1 MPILWKYLVI
11 YAKEMQMKTKEEFQK
26 EINKLKEQIKKTK
39 AERKK
44 INQLNKKLQDE
55 VDSLWAMMDEMTKS
69 DIENWCHIMDQLQK
83 DTVVKA
89 LMVSK
94 NKAEA

>member
-1 MPILWKYLVI
+1 MSDEFE
-11 YAKEMQMKTKEEFQK
+11 KELD
-26 EINKLKEQIKKTK
+26 KLRNELKK
-39 AERKK
+39 AENKK
-44 INQLNKKLQDE
+44 NELNKANDKLQDE

-69 DIENWCHIMDQLQK
+69 DIENWSHIMDQLQK

>member
-1 MPILWKYLVI
+1 MIF
-11 YAKEMQMKTKEEFQK
+11 AKEVAMKNKEDLQK
-26 EINKLKEQIKKTK
+26 ELSALKEQMEKAKKQNK
-39 AERKK
+39 
-44 INQLNKKLQDE
+44 QLDEANGKLQDE

-69 DIENWCHIMDQLQK
+69 DVENWAHLLDTLQK

-89 LMVSK
+89 LMVTK